1 MNQNDGEAFAAAQAN
16 ADPMQMQAPMNVGF
30 VTGTQNQGFIND
42 APGEAEPDEDV
53 TLDSLTPE
61 EKDKILR
68 AYKAGRDAAN
78 SYYRSEVEP
87 KIIRRMELYKVLLE
101 AGIRRCVAFILL
113 KLPKCLAGG
122 FL

>member
-101 AGIRRCVAFILL
+101 AGIRRCVANI
-113 KLPKCLAGG
+113 KGKENC
-122 FL
+122 